1 MATLLC
7 AFVLALAW
15 APGHCASLARFTQ
28 RLRTSPILSSSPVNE
43 TVPRLGKLP
52 YTSAGYVEV
61 RSKKQQNAGR
71 MFFVFFEAAQ
81 HADDTTPIILWL
93 QGGPGCSSLFGML
106 YINGPCWVNEDDM
119 SLRPNPGSWNRLFG
133 MLFVEQPL
141 GTGFSVPGDQG
152 IPRTEVEV
160 AADLYAGLNNWYR
173 RYPHYQRRP
182 LIVTGESYAGKY
194 VPSLSHYI
202 LQATALHQGYLSKLQ
217 HPRDIGS
224 EVGAPLFTL
233 GGLAIGNGW
242 TDAPTQQLVQGE
254 VAWSM
259 GLIDTEQ
266 RRQVDALSQQ
276 VVELLRSKAWTK
288 ARHLSDL
295 ANEIITNASASAT
308 LEDVRRNI
316 GYDGTEL
323 VDRYLNQHA
332 VRAHLGVSPPS
343 MRWLSCSAEV
353 DAVLGH
359 DIMKSVKHL
368 VVDLLA
374 FHPVLLYQGQF
385 DAECGVASNEAW
397 IHALPWPG
405 HLSFNTAPR
414 TVWWVNQRPMG
425 YLKRHANLWQLI
437 VRNTGHMVP
446 HDNPLYGQL
455 MIERWIHEK
464 VLRKEYKRQVSQE
477 EEEAYIAARGPV

>member
-1 MATLLC
+1 
-7 AFVLALAW
+7 
-15 APGHCASLARFTQ
+15 
-28 RLRTSPILSSSPVNE
+28 
-43 TVPRLGKLP
+43 
-52 YTSAGYVEV
+52 
-61 RSKKQQNAGR
+61 

-182 LIVTGESYAGKY
+182 LIVTGESYAGCHTSS
-194 VPSLSHYI
+194 VLWLPCP
-202 LQATALHQGYLSKLQ
+202 ALQ

-224 EVGAPLFTL
+224 EVDAPLFTL

-332 VRAHLGVSPPS
+332 VRQHLGVSPPS

-359 DIMKSVKHL
+359 DV
-368 VVDLLA
+368 
-374 FHPVLLYQGQF
+374 G
-385 DAECGVASNEAW
+385 G
-397 IHALPWPG
+397 
-405 HLSFNTAPR
+405 
-414 TVWWVNQRPMG
+414 
-425 YLKRHANLWQLI
+425 
-437 VRNTGHMVP
+437 
-446 HDNPLYGQL
+446 
-455 MIERWIHEK
+455 
-464 VLRKEYKRQVSQE
+464 
-477 EEEAYIAARGPV
+477 